1 MMENT
6 EKLQREID
14 QTQQEIHEN
23 LEALQDKLSPEAAME
38 KGKAFLSDGL
48 NAAKDAVSK
57 IKEEGTVDAQG
68 KVQRNLVAFGL
79 LTFAAG
85 VAVGALIPPTEVER
99 EKAAKVKA
107 KVAKAA
113 EPVVDT
119 AKTVAEEA
127 SDTARTIAAEA
138 KEGVSTLKNQP

>member
-6 EKLQREID
+6 EKLQRDID
-14 QTQQEIHEN
+14 QTQQDIHEN
-23 LEALQDKLSPEAAME
+23 LEALQDKLSPAAAVE
-38 KGKAFLSDGL
+38 QGKAFLSEKL
-48 NAAKDAVSK
+48 HEAKEAVSRV
-57 IKEEGTVDAQG
+57 KEEGGVDAQG
-68 KVQRNLVAFGL
+68 MVQRNLVVFGLIAFG
-79 LTFAAG
+79 AG
-85 VAVGALIPPTEVER
+85 VAVGALIPPTQMER
-99 EKAAKVKA
+99 EQAAAARA
-107 KVAKAA
+107 KVAKIA